1 MARSCLPSTIRAA
14 NVSATVDSLALDEF
28 TLDLMAK
35 ALAFGVSRLVAFD
48 SGMGERA
55 DIGSVAMPSR
65 SQPTLLLSDF

>member
-35 ALAFGVSRLVAFD
+35 ALAFGVSRLGRV
-48 SGMGERA
+48 
-55 DIGSVAMPSR
+55 
-65 SQPTLLLSDF
+65 